1 MFKKYIYDI
10 LIIIKEN
17 VFSFSVISEDELTI
31 IYNPDNIFK
40 NININP
46 ETTNNI
52 KVSENNNNTALVEY
66 LELRN

>member
-1 MFKKYIYDI
+1 LFKKYIYDI